1 MIKAATRAENVNQR
15 YPGKKSFASLIIT
28 ALVLT
33 AQPALANPETD
44 FAAGMEAYR
53 SKHFKVAASFL
64 QNAANAGYST
74 PELWMHLGHAYIGCG
89 DKENAVEAYSGLVSN
104 FRGTPAAA
112 QAIGYIQKL
121 DPEAAKAAIA
131 GPLAKASQHYIDRI
145 YIVKPLAGHP
155 AVSKT
160 MIAAVK
166 ETVRGLPP
174 HIYQILDKNGATI
187 NLAPNIEDRWPGS
200 GEGLKPGK
208 LDVTMG
214 EEPSR
219 TYDHNTFIYERQKLR
234 GVSKLGSA
242 YSTQDIKDHL
252 LYEVGHALDDIVHLH
267 KDRAFLAACK
277 LDFDALPIAQ
287 RVHLSYYTNPGE
299 ASAAMVSG
307 LLGSTREDISQCMK
321 YLPHCRNWMKAKL
334 KL

>member
-1 MIKAATRAENVNQR
+1 MKSKFPE
-15 YPGKKSFASLIIT
+15 KKWP
-28 ALVLT
+28 LVQILSIFLFT

-74 PELWMHLGHAYIGCG
+74 PAMWMHLGHAYIGCG
-89 DKENAVEAYSGLVSN
+89 DKPSAVEAYSGLVSN

-112 QAIGYIQKL
+112 QAIGYLQKI

-131 GPLAKASQHYIDRI
+131 GPIALANQHYIDRI

-155 AVSKT
+155 PVSKS
-160 MIAAVK
+160 MVAAVK
-166 ETVRGLPP
+166 AAVRGLPP

-200 GEGLKPGK
+200 GDGMKPSEFN
-208 LDVTMG
+208 VTMG
-214 EEPSR
+214 EEPTR
-219 TYDHNTFIYERQKLR
+219 TYDHNTFIYERVKFR
-234 GVSKLGSA
+234 GVNKLGPARSPRQI
-242 YSTQDIKDHL
+242 TDN
-252 LYEVGHALDDIVHLH
+252 LYYEFGHALDDVLHLH
-267 KDRAFLAACK
+267 NDPGFLAACK
-277 LDFDALPIAQ
+277 IDFAALPISE
-287 RVHLSYYTNPGE
+287 RVFISYHTNPSE
-299 ASAAMVSG
+299 ASAAVVAG
-307 LLGSTREDISQCMK
+307 LLGSRSETISHCMK
-321 YLPHCRNWMKAKL
+321 HLPHCRNWMKAKL